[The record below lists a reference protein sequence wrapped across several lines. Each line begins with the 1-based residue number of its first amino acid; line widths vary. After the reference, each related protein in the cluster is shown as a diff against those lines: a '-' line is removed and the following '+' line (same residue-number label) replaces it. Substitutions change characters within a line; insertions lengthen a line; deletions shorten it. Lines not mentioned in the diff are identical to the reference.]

1 MSTRGWLLFAA
12 MGVIWGIPYLLIKIA
27 VGEIAPSTLVL
38 ARTAIGTALLLPIAL
53 VRGDLRALRPYIGLL
68 VAYTFV
74 EVIAPWLLLSHAE
87 TRLSSSLSG
96 MLIAGVPLVGAV
108 LLWLRVAGRGPS
120 HDDRPDAARLVGLA
134 LGFAGVAFVV
144 GFNVAADDLIAV
156 VEVALV
162 VVGYAIGSILIAQF
176 RGVPSLGVVA
186 ASLALAALVYLP
198 LGIAQRP
205 TVLPS
210 VQALASVAILGVVCT
225 ALAFLVFFALIRE
238 VGSNRATVITYLNP
252 AVAVALGVWLLGEP
266 FTWTIAA
273 GFVLIA
279 LGSFVGTRHS
289 AGRPAPSAAPDGT
302 VAAP

>member
-1 MSTRGWLLFAA
+1 M
-12 MGVIWGIPYLLIKIA
+12 
-27 VGEIAPSTLVL
+27 
-38 ARTAIGTALLLPIAL
+38 
-53 VRGDLRALRPYIGLL
+53 
-68 VAYTFV
+68 
-74 EVIAPWLLLSHAE
+74 
-87 TRLSSSLSG
+87 
-96 MLIAGVPLVGAV
+96 
-108 LLWLRVAGRGPS
+108 
-120 HDDRPDAARLVGLA
+120 GLA

-289 AGRPAPSAAPDGT
+289 AARPAPSAAPGGT